1 MQITE
6 YAQPVE
12 SEKVKKEMHSFKHYA
27 KAKLTSQQLSQGPN
41 NLTKQSSFSLFT
53 ADSAE
58 MLHKKP
64 KKFRSSADKT
74 SIPDLEEITPSDLK
88 LRTSE
93 GWTEAPDK
101 VPEKTNNASLRRVCV
116 GNVWTHWYKQQLL
129 CLGGLPSK
137 LSEPTTRMTLVC
149 RSHICH
155 QAVGE
160 KPYQQTN
167 IYTVF
172 FFVVSYPSI
181 KNFRT
186 CFWGHG
192 WVNKKGIQT
201 RTGPEGWPPPPRRCC
216 CPLPAP
222 WGALP
227 PAAGWCSWWSPGSRW
242 APPPRWT
249 GWSLAGWRTGGWP
262 VRWRRISSDGWN
274 DSDEDE
280 GGCSHLDDLQVL
292 FAALCCQALHTAE
305 LAARCVRVMD
315 GAADELSRVQR
326 PRHSLD
332 LQRLPQ
338 RVAVA
343 GGVHHHGLGAGVD
356 FCFHHGDFQ
365 DVRHRRLLSGRPGAR
380 LGEQLGGGLC
390 AAERWRWTVGA
401 AKGDLGDGGT
411 LRDDWLRWR
420 RFLLHE
426 LSHNYTSK
434 HFKMT
439 AEHLLEELN
448 SSK

>member
-1 MQITE
+1 MPKQNPLHSNFHKVPIILQNNVLFLFLQQIQQKCFTRSPKNSVHLQIKPQYRTWRKSRHRIWNSGRRKDE
-6 YAQPVE
+6 QKHRTKCQKRQLMRLWDVCALEMCEHTGTNSSCCVWVGSRPNCLNPQPGRSWCVAPT
-12 SEKVKKEMHSFKHYA
+12 SAIKPWGRNRIS
-27 KAKLTSQQLSQGPN
+27 KLIFTLF
-41 NLTKQSSFSLFT
+41 FSL
-53 ADSAE
+53 
-58 MLHKKP
+58 
-64 KKFRSSADKT
+64 SS
-74 SIPDLEEITPSDLK
+74 LF
-88 LRTSE
+88 
-93 GWTEAPDK
+93 
-101 VPEKTNNASLRRVCV
+101 
-116 GNVWTHWYKQQLL
+116 HQL
-129 CLGGLPSK
+129 
-137 LSEPTTRMTLVC
+137 
-149 RSHICH
+149 
-155 QAVGE
+155 
-160 KPYQQTN
+160 
-167 IYTVF
+167 
-172 FFVVSYPSI
+172 